1 MHVCTYIV
9 SLLFEPMSTWHC
21 LYDIVHFTPTKTK
34 YERFVHNNN
43 NERYCIQIL
52 TITIVLACVQVR
64 ERNYINSKTVIVWTI
79 YVSTCLWCGS
89 DPSLN
94 LTGNVPPTKSR
105 GSESLN
111 ESEPGGRSVGLSQPV
126 LQHASYT
133 SSSYITM
140 VVLNLLWE
148 ENHSMINLYLV

>member
-1 MHVCTYIV
+1 MH
-9 SLLFEPMSTWHC
+9 
-21 LYDIVHFTPTKTK
+21 
-34 YERFVHNNN
+34 
-43 NERYCIQIL
+43 
-52 TITIVLACVQVR
+52 
-64 ERNYINSKTVIVWTI
+64 
-79 YVSTCLWCGS
+79 VSTCLWCGS

-111 ESEPGGRSVGLSQPV
+111 ESGPGGGRVGLGQPV

-148 ENHSMINLYLV
+148 ENHNMINLLSLTNKII